1 MVYPHAMLRLEYLYY
16 SFDSNVAVSG
26 PISPGSFL
34 PVTFIWASYNVQVVR
49 AGLQVLT
56 LESRV
61 DARLEPTRA
70 RCADRAQDETRFPLL
85 APGRHGLKSPPSRLQ
100 ALVRRDSILPTP
112 AKPRAPRA

>member
-34 PVTFIWASYNVQVVR
+34 PVTFTWASYNVQVVR

-61 DARLEPTRA
+61 DARLESTRA
-70 RCADRAQDETRFPLL
+70 LHGSRAR
-85 APGRHGLKSPPSRLQ
+85 
-100 ALVRRDSILPTP
+100 
-112 AKPRAPRA
+112 